1 MPKGIHRRVAEDAKV
16 ILDLSGSYDKAIQFD
31 IILLVYECELFEEE
45 NAE

>member
-16 ILDLSGSYDKAIQFD
+16 ILGLSGSYDKGIQFD